1 MTNDHADNPVSPDNR
16 SRDLFLRSSLAVPAS
31 RLREKQ
37 RATAASNIE
46 RQRTEIAE
54 TKSGSAEYGVVK
66 GALHQ
71 RLLDEINEQ
80 NMLGGNEEFL
90 ASAARDFVE

>member
-1 MTNDHADNPVSPDNR
+1 M
-16 SRDLFLRSSLAVPAS
+16 PAA
-31 RLREKQ
+31 RLRDKH
-37 RATAASNIE
+37 RSTPASNIE

-54 TKSGSAEYGVVK
+54 TKSGSAEYLAVK

-90 ASAARDFVE
+90 ASAAREFVERVLETEDLLLNEIG